1 MSLIIE
7 DKSLL
12 DSLADA
18 IIKANSSETKASATK
33 SELLEIINNIIP
45 QKVKF
50 ASGVFIPAEDI
61 AEYNGPIIP
70 YEMGSDDDGNQIL
83 PDLVLV
89 YQPHILCSSE
99 HVDAAAFLVYGV
111 SMAYHAQF
119 PITKL
124 IYRTTQTPNSSG
136 RYGTGSI
143 TGVQIVKSNEPSGY
157 IYENGF
163 RISGHESSKF
173 LAQHPIVWMQLK
185 F

>member
-7 DKSLL
+7 NKEAL
-12 DSLADA
+12 DNLANA
-18 IIKANSSETKASATK
+18 IIQANASEQSTSATK
-33 SELLEIINNIIP
+33 SQLIDMVNNIIP
-45 QKVKF
+45 YNAKF
-50 ASGVFIPAEDI
+50 ASGTFIPAEDI
-61 AEYNGPIIP
+61 GDYNGPIIP
-70 YEMGSDDDGNQIL
+70 YAMGTDDSGNQIL

-143 TGVQIVKSNEPSGY
+143 TGVAVVKDSASSGY
-157 IYENGF
+157 IYEDGF
-163 RISGHESSKF
+163 RISGLDAYKF
-173 LAQHPIVWMQLK
+173 KAQHPIVWMQLK